1 MGDGHTGLAG
11 RLARFGAVSLLSC
24 ALLTTVSTLLP
35 ADVRAQTPP
44 SGQNPAP
51 FGEADANGGNHG
63 VLPPGIDADTGLDG
77 TDGGGAAEIDGSPDR
92 DRTLRALMRR
102 LAQVWPL
109 RVVSWHLDAASA
121 AGAVDIQPTP
131 QRIWRHTFGAE
142 RRPASRANFDVATL
156 DADVVLLQG
165 VRLLSHARLL
175 FPARDWRVLVS
186 RQIIRPVLAPPGAG
200 PGWGDEARTA
210 TTAIA
215 VRYQRGVRIAGQEQI
230 TDIVVPSMDR
240 SESGGP
246 TETAAALAVR
256 LRVADEVVWL
266 VSADLARECRA
277 APSAPADV
285 QSAAA
290 CQGLMQWFR
299 ARRPGERVVIGGP
312 HAATALLSAGANR
325 GDVCRDQ
332 MVAVLDT
339 GPGADAGVR
348 ALPSPGTLTHARRV
362 PAAGCLARLDL
373 AAHPPA
379 P

>member
-1 MGDGHTGLAG
+1 M
-11 RLARFGAVSLLSC
+11 
-24 ALLTTVSTLLP
+24 
-35 ADVRAQTPP
+35 
-44 SGQNPAP
+44 
-51 FGEADANGGNHG
+51 
-63 VLPPGIDADTGLDG
+63 LPPGIDADTGLDG
-77 TDGGGAAEIDGSPDR
+77 TGGGGAEEFDGSSDR

-156 DADVVLLQG
+156 NADVVLLQG

-200 PGWGDEARTA
+200 PGWGDQARTA

-240 SESGGP
+240 SESGDAK
-246 TETAAALAVR
+246 ETAAALAVR

-266 VSADLARECRA
+266 VSADLAGDCSA
-277 APSAPADV
+277 AASTPADV
-285 QSAAA
+285 QSPAA
-290 CQGLMQWFR
+290 CQGLMGWFR
-299 ARRPGERVVIGGP
+299 ARQPGERVVIGGP
-312 HAATALLSAGANR
+312 HAATALLSANSNR
-325 GDVCRDQ
+325 PDACPDQ
-332 MVAVLDT
+332 MVAVLGT

-348 ALPSPGTLTHARRV
+348 ARSSRGALSHARKV
-362 PAAGCLARLDL
+362 PDAGCLARLEL
-373 AAHPPA
+373 AAQTPA